1 MKFNGT
7 GILTSLCFLLF
18 SYSGWA
24 IDNPLLSYVPAD
36 TMLFSGNTEQVSIY
50 DFPVPPLDITPG
62 EPLSNIEKQQLGVS
76 GRFFYELYQDL
87 QRTITASSTDTS
99 ISVFKNHYGLSEQLA
114 FVFYTQGISPVIR
127 VRLEQE
133 QNFLAILD
141 KASGLS
147 GLNYQPK
154 QYLQQKYRSYPID
167 GTMRLIVSISD
178 MNDKRSDKIA
188 TLALIPDNLSE
199 QELSLLLGITQPVQS
214 LAVTNK
220 LAGIAQDNHYLPV
233 SVNFIDFEQVLLS
246 FYEHKT
252 NSIGAWL
259 TGMDNHLSAW
269 QTPECKEDMLKLVK
283 EVPRL
288 TVGFTRLNNAVS
300 SQEDNISQHS
310 EMNAL
315 LEIKNRNVRL
325 ELNRFRGFIPD
336 YVRKGSE
343 QNIFAFA
350 VGANFSQLAP
360 MFFYVS
366 ESFKNTAFK
375 CRPLLKLQDRM
386 AKTNPAMVALM
397 TGVVDGLHG
406 IAFAL
411 QKLKLVQQ
419 SPENITSENNSEVS
433 FLFSIATEYPQQI
446 WRMISG
452 FSPATALVTPSK
464 EPQRLNFPELEPYGI
479 ELYLAIMGEHL
490 VLYSGQ
496 PAQQLAQK
504 LVNEPISANGL
515 IYESI
520 DYSALSEA
528 AQHLKQSINKTG
540 KEKNTPAE
548 GCIYFDETLAR
559 LSRMSGTM
567 VYNSDFTERGWHH
580 SLVTDIVVRTPVTKS
595 LQLAGKYHTYFV
607 DDGCRLIKDGVE
619 ELLEDG
625 TGFYQK
631 YSEDGQCVIFET
643 RYYWTQ
649 SNARLQFQYLREH
662 SRPQGVCSNEF
673 EPWAVPQA
681 EYLNDSC
688 DLAVEKNSAFACFYH
703 WDGTSNKTVYKQ
715 FSDK

>member
-1 MKFNGT
+1 MKFNGA

-18 SYSGWA
+18 GYSSWA

-50 DFPVPPLDITPG
+50 DYPVPPLDITPR
-62 EPLSNIEKQQLGVS
+62 EPLSNVEKQQLGAG

-87 QRTITASSTDTS
+87 QQTINASSTDTS

-127 VRLEQE
+127 IRLEQE
-133 QNFLAILD
+133 QKLLAILD
-141 KASGLS
+141 KASSLS
-147 GLNYQPK
+147 GLNFQPE
-154 QYLQQKYRSYPID
+154 QFLQQKYRSYPLD
-167 GTMRLIVSISD
+167 DAMQLIVSISD
-178 MNDKRSDKIA
+178 MTDKRSDKMA
-188 TLALIPDNLSE
+188 TLALIPDILSE
-199 QELSLLLGITQPVQS
+199 QDLSLILGISQPVQS
-214 LAVTNK
+214 LTVTDK
-220 LAGIAQDNHYLPV
+220 LAAITQDDHYLPV
-233 SVNFIDFEQVLLS
+233 SVNFIDFEQVLRS

-259 TGMDNHLSAW
+259 TDRDNYLSAW

-288 TVGFTRLNNAVS
+288 TAGFTRLNNAVS
-300 SQEDNISQHS
+300 SQENNISQYS

-336 YVRKGSE
+336 YVKKGSE
-343 QNIFAFA
+343 QNILAFA

-366 ESFKNTAFK
+366 ESFNNTAFK
-375 CRPLLKLQDRM
+375 CRPLLKIQDRM
-386 AKTNPAMVALM
+386 ARTNPAMVALM

-419 SPENITSENNSEVS
+419 SQDKPAEKNNAEVS

-446 WRMISG
+446 WRIISG
-452 FSPATALVTPSK
+452 LSSATALITPSK

-496 PAQQLAQK
+496 PAQQQALK
-504 LVNEPISANGL
+504 LVNEPISSNGL

-520 DYSALSEA
+520 NYSALSEA
-528 AQHLKQSINKTG
+528 AQYLKQSINQTG

-567 VYNSDFTERGWHH
+567 VYDNDFTERGWHH
-580 SLVTDIVVRTPVTKS
+580 SMTTDIAVRPLVSKS
-595 LQLAGKYHTYFV
+595 LLLAGKYHTFYV
-607 DDGCRLIKDGVE
+607 GDGCRLIKDGVE
-619 ELLEDG
+619 EFLEDG

-631 YSEDGQCVIFET
+631 YSEDGQCIIFET
-643 RYYWTQ
+643 RYRWTQ
-649 SNARLQFQYLREH
+649 SSARLQFQYLSEH
-662 SRPQGVCSNEF
+662 SRPQGLCSNEF

-688 DLAVEKNSAFACFYH
+688 DLVMEQNGAFSCFYH
-703 WDGTSNKTVYKQ
+703 WDGTSNKTVYKK
-715 FSDK
+715 FPDK

>member
-1 MKFNGT
+1 MKFNGA

-18 SYSGWA
+18 GYSSWA

-50 DFPVPPLDITPG
+50 DYPVPPLDITPR
-62 EPLSNIEKQQLGVS
+62 EPLSNVEKQQLGAG

-87 QRTITASSTDTS
+87 QQTINASSTDTS

-133 QNFLAILD
+133 QKLLAILD
-141 KASGLS
+141 KASNLS
-147 GLNYQPK
+147 GLNFQQK
-154 QYLQQKYRSYPID
+154 QYLQQKYRSYPLD
-167 GTMRLIVSISD
+167 GAMQLIVSISD
-178 MNDKRSDKIA
+178 RTDKRPVKMA

-199 QELSLLLGITQPVQS
+199 RDLSLILGITQTVQS
-214 LAVTNK
+214 LTVTDK
-220 LAGIAQDNHYLPV
+220 LTSITQDNHYLPV
-233 SVNFIDFEQVLLS
+233 LVNFIDFEQVLLS
-246 FYEHKT
+246 FFEHKT
-252 NSIGAWL
+252 NSIGGWL
-259 TGMDNHLSAW
+259 TGRDNHLSVW
-269 QTPECKEDMLKLVK
+269 QTPECKEDLLKLIK

-288 TVGFTRLNNAVS
+288 TAGFTRLNNAVPF
-300 SQEDNISQHS
+300 QEDNISQHS

-315 LEIKNRNVRL
+315 LKIKNRNVSL

-336 YVRKGSE
+336 YVKKGSE
-343 QNIFAFA
+343 QNILAFA

-366 ESFKNTAFK
+366 ESFKNTVFK
-375 CRPLLKLQDRM
+375 CRPLQKLQDRI

-397 TGVVDGLHG
+397 TGVVDGLYG

-419 SPENITSENNSEVS
+419 DPQKAAGENNAEVS
-433 FLFSIATEYPQQI
+433 FLFSITTEYPQQI

-452 FSPATALVTPSK
+452 FSSATALITPSK

-504 LVNEPISANGL
+504 LVNKPISANGL

-520 DYSALSEA
+520 NYSALSEA

-540 KEKNTPAE
+540 KENNTPAE
-548 GCIYFDETLAR
+548 SCIYFDETLAR

-580 SLVTDIVVRTPVTKS
+580 SLTTDIAVRSPVSKS
-595 LQLAGKYHTYFV
+595 LLIAGKYHTFYV
-607 DDGCRLIKDGVE
+607 GDGCRLIKDGVE
-619 ELLEDG
+619 EILEDG

-643 RYYWTQ
+643 RYRWTQ
-649 SNARLQFQYLREH
+649 SNARLQFQYLSEH
-662 SRPQGVCSNEF
+662 SRPQGLCSNEF
-673 EPWAVPQA
+673 EPWAVPQ
-681 EYLNDSC
+681 EDYMNDSC
-688 DLAVEKNSAFACFYH
+688 DLAMEPNGAFACFYH
-703 WDGTSNKTVYKQ
+703 WDGASNKTVYKK